1 MRISDWSSDV
11 CSSDLQRSVGQPRD
25 EEQLD
30 QLVDLIDAGAEHGR
44 HNDDA
49 ELLHLR
55 RQPRTVK
62 GEPDAGAMRP
72 EPEPEEPKDAADRD
86 REWKDVSHKTGLAP
100 SGQPGVAQ
108 QQRGEPHPSVTEG
121 EESDRG

>member
-72 EPEPEEPKDAADRD
+72 EPEPEELKDAADRD
-86 REWKDVSHKTGLAP
+86 RDGEDVGYKLVIARAGAP
-100 SGQPGVAQ
+100 VVAQ
-108 QQRGEPHPSVTEG
+108 QQRDDKT
-121 EESDRG
+121 

>member
-11 CSSDLQRSVGQPRD
+11 CSSDLQRSVGQPRHA
-25 EEQLD
+25 EQLD

-55 RQPRTVK
+55 RQPRTGK

-72 EPEPEEPKDAADRD
+72 EPEPEELTDAAERHRHRAVVDS
-86 REWKDVSHKTGLAP
+86 KIVIALA
-100 SGQPGVAQ
+100 
-108 QQRGEPHPSVTEG
+108 GEPVA
-121 EESDRG
+121 DAR